1 MSSNKIIS
9 WGIIGCGNVTEV
21 KSGPAFNKVGNSRL
35 VAVMRRNAEKA
46 ADYAKRHH
54 VPKWYDDANA
64 LINDEDINAI
74 YIATPPK
81 FHEEYTIAALN
92 AGKYV
97 YVEKPVA
104 IDVASCKRMMEAAND
119 AKAKVCVAHYR
130 RALPMFLSI
139 KKLIGENKIGKIKL
153 IQLNMFQPHQSSII
167 ANSEDFWR
175 VDPAISGGGLFFDLA
190 PHQLDIIYFIFG
202 KYIHCSGTSF
212 NQAKLY
218 IAEDTVVG
226 YAQLPNE
233 IAFTGNWCFTMPEQ
247 MKEDKCTIIGENGS
261 LSFPFF
267 GNALE
272 VIVGDKKETISFEH
286 PAHIQQLMIDK
297 VVQYFSGNEPN
308 PCSLEDALVSLEMM
322 ERFRNGD

>member
-1 MSSNKIIS
+1 
-9 WGIIGCGNVTEV
+9 
-21 KSGPAFNKVGNSRL
+21 
-35 VAVMRRNAEKA
+35 
-46 ADYAKRHH
+46 
-54 VPKWYDDANA
+54 
-64 LINDEDINAI
+64 
-74 YIATPPK
+74 
-81 FHEEYTIAALN
+81 
-92 AGKYV
+92 
-97 YVEKPVA
+97 
-104 IDVASCKRMMEAAND
+104 
-119 AKAKVCVAHYR
+119 
-130 RALPMFLSI
+130 
-139 KKLIGENKIGKIKL
+139 
-153 IQLNMFQPHQSSII
+153 LNMFQPHQSSII